1 MADSAWWRQVFDA
14 GERAVATRLEAAV
27 HTDEFANLLVLLV
40 KSRREVNRALDDVRT
55 AVLHMGGIVTVTDI
69 RRIASTLR
77 RIEAEV
83 RELTALVEG
92 QRDGADPADG
102 DATASGSRRGSD

>member
-1 MADSAWWRQVFDA
+1 MADSAWWRQVFDT

-40 KSRREVNRALDDVRT
+40 KSRRGANRALDDVRT
-55 AVLHMGGIVTVTDI
+55 AVLHVGGIVSVTDI

-83 RELTALVEG
+83 RELTALVEA
-92 QRDGADPADG
+92 QRDGAAPVG
-102 DATASGSRRGSD
+102 GEATTTEPRRGSD